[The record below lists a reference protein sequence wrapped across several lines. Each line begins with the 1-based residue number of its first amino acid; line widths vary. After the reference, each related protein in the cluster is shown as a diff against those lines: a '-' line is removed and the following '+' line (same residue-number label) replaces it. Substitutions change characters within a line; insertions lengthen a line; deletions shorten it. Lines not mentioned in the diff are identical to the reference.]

1 MQIIFINCFFNIR
14 SIARHEQFSTKG
26 LEKENSRLHRII
38 DKFHDT
44 IDKFIHWIVKKF
56 GMGAEDNLVRD
67 FEVENHTFLN
77 AEKQVR
83 REDRDKELDL
93 ER

>member
-56 GMGAEDNLVRD
+56 DMGAEDNLVRD

>member
-1 MQIIFINCFFNIR
+1 
-14 SIARHEQFSTKG
+14 
-26 LEKENSRLHRII
+26 
-38 DKFHDT
+38 
-44 IDKFIHWIVKKF
+44 
-56 GMGAEDNLVRD
+56 MGAEDNLVRD

>member
-44 IDKFIHWIVKKF
+44 IDKFIHWICKKF
-56 GMGAEDNLVRD
+56 DMGAEDNLVRD
-67 FEVENHTFLN
+67 FERENHILID
-77 AEKQVR
+77 AEKQVK
-83 REDRDKELDL
+83 RENTEKELEL
-93 ER
+93 EI